1 MINNALPHVYN
12 FQKKGSRALHTFCI
26 KKKLYLREALAR
38 FYIRNILSNG
48 MSVLNILKSIIKE
61 FKESWILNDFFGQR
75 LIQGTNNMV

>member
-1 MINNALPHVYN
+1 MINNASPHVYN
-12 FQKKGSRALHTFCI
+12 FQKRGHGHFTHFVL
-26 KKKLYLREALAR
+26 KKLYLREALAR